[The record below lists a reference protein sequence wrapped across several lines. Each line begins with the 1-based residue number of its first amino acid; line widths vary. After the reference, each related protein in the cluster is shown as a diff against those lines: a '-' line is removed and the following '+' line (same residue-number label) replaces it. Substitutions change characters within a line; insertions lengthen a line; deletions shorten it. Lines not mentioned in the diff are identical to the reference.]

1 MLLTSII
8 TQIYVNLLQFSIE
21 QYSLKTIGLYGCNP
35 SVYQFSSL
43 SVPWRIVRVD
53 SPATSTM
60 RFCQMLASYPCPAS
74 LLSMTNQDCIYWTI
88 ISFLIWSLV
97 ASDRCPPW
105 FEETVSQSL
114 LRHTN
119 HEFAIQ
125 ELWLLNVDTLCLE
138 LRTLSDCQNTMPV
151 ELRSRW
157 YPVWYLRRRWP
168 PFIAGQTAPLFSSL
182 IE

>member
-138 LRTLSDCQNTMPV
+138 LRTLSLIAKTRCLSSYVPADIPYDIWGGGGRPLLLVKRPHCSP
-151 ELRSRW
+151 RW
-157 YPVWYLRRRWP
+157 
-168 PFIAGQTAPLFSSL
+168 
-182 IE
+182 